1 MTRGMRLIGVKKRRN
16 PKMKKRTKITLRTK
30 IYLTIVGLLAL
41 TGVLYAA
48 NPTPFVFGVPF
59 PTGVA
64 AAPDLLLVSEFC
76 SENIDKVDCNGNAT
90 LFATLPG
97 FGSCREKYMTIAPSQ
112 SANAGFTPRDVFTTE
127 GAMVFKIDANTHAVT
142 LFTTLAGCLTADHNG
157 ITFDHVGTFGN
168 DMIVTCR
175 EGNVFRVHG
184 DGTSAQIAGPFG
196 LEIEGPAVVPSGFG
210 PHGGEIWVADED
222 GNAVH
227 AVKNTNPPGPGPYT
241 VFPNIL
247 SHVNPEGVF
256 VIPSPP
262 CAFCDSPGRP
272 ERLLPGGTT
281 AIAIRLAISAKR
293 LRRVGWQRYRYE

>member
-1 MTRGMRLIGVKKRRN
+1 VLDDFFDLGAVQGFVLLQSFCDAFEVVAIRHEGRPGELISVILQF
-16 PKMKKRTKITLRTK
+16 PHLLVDLLRTRFAVVAG
-30 IYLTIVGLLAL
+30 TIVAR
-41 TGVLYAA
+41 
-48 NPTPFVFGVPF
+48 
-59 PTGVA
+59 
-64 AAPDLLLVSEFC
+64 C
-76 SENIDKVDCNGNAT
+76 IGNARSIPGGHT
-90 LFATLPG
+90 ANQLPPFTRKAQG
-97 FGSCREKYMTIAPSQ
+97 GQDFSYAILRITQITYCQKKESARIAP
-112 SANAGFTPRDVFTTE
+112 PPP
-127 GAMVFKIDANTHAVT
+127 
-142 LFTTLAGCLTADHNG
+142 
-157 ITFDHVGTFGN
+157 FDHVGTFGF

-184 DGTSAQIAGPFG
+184 DGTFAQIAGTFG
-196 LEIEGPAVVPSGFG
+196 IDIEGPAVVPSGFG

-262 CAFCDSPGRP
+262 CAFCDSPGGP
-272 ERLLPGGTT
+272 QRLLPGGTT